1 MQLKFLIPLFS
12 ALALSAP
19 SWAGTNVGIS
29 VNVVQPGVYG
39 QIVIGNAP
47 PPPVVVAQPVI
58 VAPAPVVVAQE
69 PIYLYV
75 PTVYQRNWPRYCG
88 RYNACGR
95 PVLFVQEQWVRE
107 HHGHHDDDDDEGG
120 HRHGPGHHGHDHDHG
135 RHHGDD

>member
-1 MQLKFLIPLFS
+1 MAGAC
-12 ALALSAP
+12 ALVLSAS

-29 VNVVQPGVYG
+29 VNLVQPGVYG

-58 VAPAPVVVAQE
+58 VAPAPVLVQQA

-75 PTVYQRNWPRYCG
+75 PTVYQQNWPRYCG

-95 PVLFVQEQWVRE
+95 PVLFVQEGWVRD
-107 HHGHHDDDDDEGG
+107 HHRHHDDDDDGDRRGG
-120 HRHGPGHHGHDHDHG
+120 PHHGHGDHGARG
-135 RHHGDD
+135 RHHHDD